1 MVSRHD
7 SWSDLVRCLVDQ
19 HQQRKRAAR
28 VEARESGF
36 NACMCVFDSFS
47 EAAKTGI
54 IAMVLTS
61 IANVARMTLI
71 ALSSLGDVNNTQSGR
86 NQADSKAYRH
96 VDARVRVQQGEGGE
110 QGVSRQEG
118 GMLFGMQR
126 KRGRSVEDTVCTLS
140 HGFDRAGA
148 CEPYT
153 LGAAYCNQAKRLPW
167 WLF

>member
-47 EAAKTGI
+47 EAANIGI
-54 IAMVLTS
+54 IAMMLTS
-61 IANVARMTLI
+61 IANVARKTLI
-71 ALSSLGDVNNTQSGR
+71 ALSSLGDVRNTQSGR

-96 VDARVRVQQGEGGE
+96 VDARVRIQ
-110 QGVSRQEG
+110 
-118 GMLFGMQR
+118 
-126 KRGRSVEDTVCTLS
+126 
-140 HGFDRAGA
+140 
-148 CEPYT
+148 
-153 LGAAYCNQAKRLPW
+153 
-167 WLF
+167 

>member
-54 IAMVLTS
+54 IAMLTS
-61 IANVARMTLI
+61 IANVAKKTLI
-71 ALSSLGDVNNTQSGR
+71 ALSSLGDVNNIQSGR

-110 QGVSRQEG
+110 QG

-126 KRGRSVEDTVCTLS
+126 KRGRSVENTVCTLS

>member
-71 ALSSLGDVNNTQSGR
+71 ALSSLGDVNNIQSGR
-86 NQADSKAYRH
+86 NQADRTAYRH

-110 QGVSRQEG
+110 QG

-140 HGFDRAGA
+140 HGFDQAGA